1 MANVHIPKTGETIA
15 VHSIFCIGR
24 NYAEHA
30 KELNNPVPTEP
41 IIFTKPPSSVIHNG
55 EKIVLPPQSQAVHHE
70 VETVVLIGKSGKN
83 IPEPDAM
90 NYIKAYGIGIDVTA
104 RDVQS
109 RAKEKGHPW
118 AVAKGFDTFAPLS
131 DFVPASNIA
140 DAADISLHLTVNGER
155 RQTGNSKDMLFPIPR
170 LIAYLSNIFTLNPGD
185 LIFTGT
191 PEGVGLLS
199 DGDKL
204 VAVLGEN
211 LATLAVSVI
220 R

>member
-1 MANVHIPKTGETIA
+1 MANVYIPETGETIA

-41 IIFTKPPSSVIHNG
+41 IIFTKPPSSVIHSG
-55 EKIVLPPQSQAVHHE
+55 EKIVLPPQSKAVHHE
-70 VETVVLIGKSGKN
+70 VETVVLIGKTGKN
-83 IPEPDAM
+83 IPESDAM
-90 NYIKAYGIGIDVTA
+90 NFIKAYGIGIDVTA

-140 DAADISLHLTVNGER
+140 DAADISLHLSVNDEH

-191 PEGVGLLS
+191 PEGVGLLNE
-199 DGDKL
+199 GDEL
-204 VAVLGEN
+204 VAVLGDN
-211 LATLAVSVI
+211 LATLRVSVV